1 MKSTGAPK
9 TIAVTTL
16 LVLLVLAIAFEVAYS
31 QTYTIET
38 VPNQKVLANHLVSNP
53 DGILSAE
60 TEALLNQKLDSLEQ
74 TSSAQI
80 AVVLLHSIGEESEFD
95 FAQALFRH
103 WGIGQAQNDNGL
115 LILFVEDKRVIRF
128 HTGFGLEGILPDV
141 VCKRIQMEKMV
152 PRFKE
157 GDVDGGL
164 VAGVNEVIKIVG
176 DPAYAEEVNNTEGG
190 MEEWG
195 PDHWLGLAVFISVP
209 WLLIFLIVF
218 FVKRPCGFSNSIRGP
233 GKEAMHTLLSKGQW
247 LLLYWLLPP
256 VVFMVA
262 SSYGSGWIFLVSIYT
277 YFGVLVILKFL
288 HLEVQTRRLVARGA
302 FHELYQFYRA
312 NKGFWITMTVFFP
325 LPFLLL
331 IGRYFSTMGSLR
343 TRPRKCKNCSAKMH
357 RLDDLAEDEFLQKSM
372 LLEEEIKSVDYDV
385 WQCAQCHHLAIEA
398 YYNDKTAYVPC
409 PKCRTIAYREVERR
423 TVNEATT
430 SSSGLREINKACEF
444 CNYKRTETETIPMI
458 VVSSSSSDSSSSS
471 SDSGGSFG
479 GGDSGGGGAS
489 SSW

>member
-1 MKSTGAPK
+1 MKSTGTPK

-16 LVLLVLAIAFEVAYS
+16 LVLLTLATAFEVAYS

-38 VPNQKVLANHLVSNP
+38 VPNQKVMANHLVSNP
-53 DGILSAE
+53 DGILSAG

-74 TSSAQI
+74 ITSAQV

-103 WGIGQAQNDNGL
+103 WGIGQSQNDNGL

-209 WLLIFLIVF
+209 WLIIFLIVF
-218 FVKRPCGFSNSIRGP
+218 LVKQASGFANSNNGP
-233 GKEAMHTLLSKGQW
+233 KDAIHTLLTKGQW
-247 LLLYWLLPP
+247 LFLYWVLPP
-256 VVFMVA
+256 VVFVTA
-262 SSYGSGWIFLVSIYT
+262 STYGSGWVFLFTIYG
-277 YFGVLVILKFL
+277 YFAFLVILKFI
-288 HLEVQTRRLVARGA
+288 HLQIQTQRFSAKEE
-302 FHELYQFYRA
+302 FHNLYQFYRK
-312 NKGFWITMTVFFP
+312 NKGFWIGMAILFP
-325 LPFLLL
+325 VPFLLL
-331 IGRYFSTMGSLR
+331 IWGFFRTMKSFR
-343 TRPRKCKNCSAKMH
+343 TKPRKCKNCNARMH
-357 RLDDLAEDEFLQKSM
+357 MLDDLAEDEFLRKSM
-372 LLEEEIKSVDYDV
+372 LMEEELKSVDYDV
-385 WQCAQCHHLAIEA
+385 WQCSQCHHLAIEA
-398 YYNDKTAYVPC
+398 YYNDKTTYEPC
-409 PKCRTIAYREVERR
+409 PKCRTIAYHEVSRR
-423 TVNEATT
+423 TINEATT

-458 VVSSSSSDSSSSS
+458 VVSSSSRDSSSSS